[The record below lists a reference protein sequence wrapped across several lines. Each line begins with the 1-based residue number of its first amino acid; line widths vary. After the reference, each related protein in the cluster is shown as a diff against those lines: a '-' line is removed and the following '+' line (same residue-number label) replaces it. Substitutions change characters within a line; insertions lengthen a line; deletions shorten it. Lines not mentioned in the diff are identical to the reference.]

1 MFYSEGRIF
10 ACNKET
16 QAVVWEK
23 DYLISEPCGVQEV
36 DEGILLPLRI
46 CEDIKTI
53 NAAFEGG
60 VCDKYGNFIA
70 GHERCTADRS
80 PAINLACNRAYK
92 IEHFPKRRNE
102 TVIFGGVLYWGFGDP
117 LIQGMTR
124 LWYWADHLDTPYKIV
139 FLNIP
144 LYGGFK
150 AYSIL
155 EAMGL
160 TPDRYEIV
168 TEPTQFNKI
177 IVPDESMFYWAGFH
191 PDAKKIYDLMVSRVI
206 PGKDK
211 KVYLSRT
218 KFSKQDGVNEEY
230 FEDFYRRRGFR
241 IVYPEQLPLTE
252 QISILAGA
260 EEVVCTRGTL
270 SLMTFFCKEHT
281 RVTVL
286 ERAPGFR
293 LWPLYMLPIQTRKL
307 DAYFIDAAMNFLPA
321 GYILQNT
328 YFYGPTVYWKEYLD
342 AQGIE
347 YTPDEISWD
356 LHVKPHLYE
365 YLVRWVQTAATPQ
378 GFKNIKNTGIV
389 DVINGIHQAFLNT
402 SIDKK
407 KFADRDDVAKLRKE
421 NADLKKNV
429 QELEQVKEKYE
440 QMCQM
445 GQIVKQSLSD
455 MGIPQTY
462 EVIEKYL
469 SGQKREQIKSV
480 GNSKKEDQ
488 LEKEV
493 RWWKK
498 HVADMED
505 SLSWRITAPLRR
517 FKAWLK
523 RNPK

>member
-1 MFYSEGRIF
+1 MFHSKGRIF
-10 ACNKET
+10 ACNKEV
-16 QAVVWEK
+16 QAAVWEK
-23 DYLISEPCGVQEV
+23 DYLISEPCGIQEV

-60 VCDKYGNFIA
+60 VCDKYGNFVA
-70 GHERCTADRS
+70 GHERGTPDR
-80 PAINLACNRAYK
+80 PPIINQTCKRAYK
-92 IEHFPKRRNE
+92 IENPPKRQDE

-160 TPDRYEIV
+160 TPDRYEII

-177 IVPDESMFYWAGFH
+177 IVPDESMFCAAGFH
-191 PDAKKIYDLMVSRVI
+191 PDAQKIYDLMVSRI
-206 PGKDK
+206 TPGVDK

-218 KFSKQDGVNEEY
+218 QYSKQDGINEEY

-260 EEVVCTRGTL
+260 DEVVCVRGTL
-270 SLMTFFCKEHT
+270 SLMTYFCKEHT
-281 RVTVL
+281 KTIIL
-286 ERAPGFR
+286 ERDPGYK
-293 LWPLYMLPIQTRKL
+293 LWPLFVFPIQMRKL
-307 DAYFIDAAMNFLPA
+307 DAYFIDAAMNFLTA
-321 GYILQNT
+321 GYLGTNM
-328 YFYGPTVYWKEYLD
+328 YFYGPTTYWKEYLD
-342 AQGIE
+342 AQKID
-347 YTPDEISWD
+347 YTSEEISQD
-356 LHVKPHLYE
+356 LHVKPYI
-365 YLVRWVQTAATPQ
+365 YDYVVKWAQTCATPL
-378 GFKNIKNTGIV
+378 GFRNVKNTDIV
-389 DVINGIHQAFLNT
+389 DIITGIHKNFLNT

-407 KFADRDDVAKLRKE
+407 KFSDRDDVTKLRKE

-469 SGQKREQIKSV
+469 SGQKREEIKSV

>member
-1 MFYSEGRIF
+1 MIRSEGRIF
-10 ACNKET
+10 ASNKKVL
-16 QAVVWEK
+16 ASIWEK
-23 DYLISEPCGVQEV
+23 DYLIPGPCNIQQV
-36 DEGILLPLRI
+36 DEGILLPLRV

-53 NAAFEGG
+53 NVAFEGG
-60 VCDKYGNFIA
+60 VCDKYGHFVA
-70 GHERCTADRS
+70 GHERSFPDKDA
-80 PAINLACNRAYK
+80 AINQTCKRAYK
-92 IEHFPKRRNE
+92 IENPPRRQDE

-117 LIQGMTR
+117 LTQGMTR
-124 LWYWADHLDTPYKIV
+124 LWYWADHPDTPYKIV

-144 LYGGFK
+144 FYGGFK

-160 TPDRYEIV
+160 TPDRYEIIA
-168 TEPTQFNKI
+168 EPTQFNKI

-191 PDAKKIYDLMVSRVI
+191 PDAKKIYDLMVSRVT
-206 PGKDK
+206 PGTDK
-211 KVYLSRT
+211 KIYLSRT
-218 KFSKQDGVNEEY
+218 QFSKQDGVNEEY
-230 FEDFYRRRGFR
+230 FEDFYKRRGFR
-241 IVYPEQLPLTE
+241 IVYPEQLPLSE
-252 QISILAGA
+252 QISILTGA

-270 SLMTFFCKEHT
+270 SVMIFFCKEHT
-281 RVTVL
+281 RVTIL

-293 LWPLYMLPIQTRKL
+293 LWSVYMFPIQMRKL
-307 DAYFIDAAMNFLPA
+307 DAYFVDAAMNFLPA
-321 GYILQNT
+321 GYISQNT
-328 YFYGPTVYWKEYLD
+328 YFYGPTAYWKEYLD

-356 LHVKPHLYE
+356 LHVKPYV
-365 YLVRWVQTAATPQ
+365 YDYVIKWAQTAATPQ
-378 GFKNIKNTGIV
+378 GFKNVKNSDIV

-421 NADLKKNV
+421 NADLKKNI

-469 SGQKREQIKSV
+469 SGQKKEGIKSV
-480 GNSKKEDQ
+480 SSSEKEKQ
-488 LEKEV
+488 LEKEL

-498 HVADMED
+498 HVADMQD

-517 FKAWLK
+517 FKAWMK
-523 RNPK
+523 RKPK